1 MRILSARISNY
12 RVHCRDEPL
21 EVRFDPSLH
30 VIHGPNEAGKS
41 TLIEA
46 IAAALFERCKV
57 SGGLV
62 DAMRPYHGGGYP
74 EVEVVFEEGEAQ
86 YRVSKRFRGQNGTC
100 ELRIENGGRVLERLE
115 SDAAEARLQEI
126 LGLPPVTR
134 GERKPE
140 SKAHFRLLWVEQ
152 GRSATR
158 PDGE

>member
-1 MRILSARISNY
+1 GGENARRPGRAKERGRSDDRRPRDPDSLPADTRRGARAQAMRILSARISNY

-74 EVEVVFEEGEAQ
+74 EV
-86 YRVSKRFRGQNGTC
+86 
-100 ELRIENGGRVLERLE
+100 
-115 SDAAEARLQEI
+115 
-126 LGLPPVTR
+126 
-134 GERKPE
+134 
-140 SKAHFRLLWVEQ
+140 
-152 GRSATR
+152 
-158 PDGE
+158 